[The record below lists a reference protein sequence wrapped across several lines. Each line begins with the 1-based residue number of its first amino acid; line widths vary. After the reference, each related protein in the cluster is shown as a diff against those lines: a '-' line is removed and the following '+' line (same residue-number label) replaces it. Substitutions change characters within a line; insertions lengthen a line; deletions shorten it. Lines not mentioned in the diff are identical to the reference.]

1 MCRFLLI
8 PFLYAHSPG
17 TIICRL
23 YLLDEPVTDDVSV
36 TPLSLSADKALPSEG
51 TSLAVMGIG
60 QPNAESGELVYDDS
74 DSLYNFEISVS
85 NFEECQ
91 ASWSRNKLELKEDA
105 MFCAGK
111 VLFGGTK
118 NRDTEP
124 SLRTNDANEHIAT
137 IGSEDTELSCRG
149 DSGGPIVLRREGE
162 KHIQV
167 GVVSFGGPECTK
179 TSEYN
184 IVYARTSAG
193 MEWIEGVVCDD
204 WQVEAD
210 FCNK

>member
-1 MCRFLLI
+1 MTVDSQKRTVTAATSHPAYDPNNDQYDLQ
-8 PFLYAHSPG
+8 
-17 TIICRL
+17 L
-23 YLLDEPVTDDVSV
+23 YLLDEPVADLSV
-36 TPLSLSADKALPSEG
+36 TTLSLSADKSLPSEG
-51 TSLAVMGIG
+51 TSLTVMGIG
-60 QPNAESGELVYDDS
+60 QPNAESGELVYDS

-105 MFCAGK
+105 MFCAG
-111 VLFGGTK
+111 
-118 NRDTEP
+118 
-124 SLRTNDANEHIAT
+124 
-137 IGSEDTELSCRG
+137 SEDTELSCRG
-149 DSGGPIVLRREGE
+149 NSGGPIVLREGE